1 MRNNFNIVR
10 SIGLLFFGVGV
21 LLDGITIPEFIRM
34 ITYYY
39 DSSGIDILVLV
50 MLTGFALTIVGLA
63 GILKFRWFPIA
74 GIIILILVFL
84 LGNWMFY
91 DFVTRERIGGSKY
104 LIILTMLLTF
114 WVLVI
119 SMIFLMRNEYFLE
132 ALKTEDRVLKEQNE
146 ILDDWNEYKE

>member
-50 MLTGFALTIVGLA
+50 MLTGFGLTIVGLA

-91 DFVTRERIGGSKY
+91 DFVMRERIGSSKY

-114 WVLVI
+114 WVSVI

-132 ALKTEDRVLKEQNE
+132 ALKTEDQALKEQNE
-146 ILDDWNEYKE
+146 ILDDWNEYEG